1 MKKEEALEFYFNSES
16 DYFTYSLVDVNRGNP
31 VKWDDIQTE
40 IEDMT
45 SAQWGNKT
53 LYECDEKGVL
63 NESSFNRN

>member
-40 IEDMT
+40 IENMT
-45 SAQWGNKT
+45 SSQWGNKT

-63 NESSFNRN
+63 NESSFNRS

>member
-40 IEDMT
+40 IENMT
-45 SAQWGNKT
+45 S
-53 LYECDEKGVL
+53 L
-63 NESSFNRN
+63 NGEIKHCMSAMKRGIE